1 MLASEEQAAIE
12 NEADERRRKHS
23 GRKKQPGKSSKTS
36 WARRE
41 RLKDS
46 KVDWIVDWALICS
59 MIGVMEAQKH
69 PG

>member
-12 NEADERRRKHS
+12 NKAEERRRKHS
-23 GRKKQPGKSSKTS
+23 GRKKQPGKSSKTR

-46 KVDWIVDWALICS
+46 EVD
-59 MIGVMEAQKH
+59 
-69 PG
+69 